1 MEDLRQ
7 TSQRDIRSINP
18 LSFIK
23 EDLSQFKEE
32 VLKVFKDKDTNPLSQ
47 AENKPAISTL
57 NLLKEDLSQFKEDV
71 TSFFSL
77 EKETKS
83 TDTKTSQSAEK
94 TINRLS
100 FLHFKD
106 DLSSVFRMGPSKE
119 RDNKAKEDSSN
130 TFKITAESLFR
141 RDQKTLV
148 IKVENSEEVKG
159 VFSEKE
165 EKQMD
170 AGFRGNLSE
179 SIEETV
185 RGEKISENMK
195 DRMHKV
201 EDREGDITSSDD
213 KRGGGGGQEEEHK
226 PSENLS
232 CEPLS
237 SETSILNLRDPNKD
251 NRSGQPG
258 GDLWSLKNFACYLTF
273 DPNTANSELRLTEG
287 NRKVTRVWSD
297 HRPTEHPDRFERC
310 PQILC
315 REGLLDSVYWE
326 VVWSGGADIGVSYNS
341 ISRDGDTRSSLL
353 GHSEHSWSLECSEGS
368 YTPCHQNDRF
378 SSSSPQPFTHRVGV
392 YLNWSVGSLSFY
404 CISQDTMVHLHTF
417 TSTFTEPLYPAFW
430 VWAYGGSVSL
440 CQVELDWERLLQ

>member
-1 MEDLRQ
+1 MSRNMEAKAAVLSEVSNNTAKQMSHVEEPTQEREQKVPEISLQKDDVTDDGEQEDQKDKNTRMKDLRQ
-7 TSQRDIRSINP
+7 TSQRDIRSISP

-32 VLKVFKDKDTNPLSQ
+32 VLKVFRDKDTNPSSQ

-71 TSFFSL
+71 TSVFSL
-77 EKETKS
+77 LKETKS

-148 IKVENSEEVKG
+148 LKAENSEEVKK

-185 RGEKISENMK
+185 RGENVSENMK
-195 DRMHKV
+195 DRMHEV
-201 EDREGDITSSDD
+201 EDSEGHITSSDD
-213 KRGGGGGQEEEHK
+213 K
-226 PSENLS
+226 SI
-232 CEPLS
+232 
-237 SETSILNLRDPNKD
+237 SETLH
-251 NRSGQPG
+251 
-258 GDLWSLKNFACYLTF
+258 
-273 DPNTANSELRLTEG
+273 TEETVPTPQ
-287 NRKVTRVWSD
+287 KVTKM
-297 HRPTEHPDRFERC
+297 TT
-310 PQILC
+310 QLQ
-315 REGLLDSVYWE
+315 
-326 VVWSGGADIGVSYNS
+326 
-341 ISRDGDTRSSLL
+341 
-353 GHSEHSWSLECSEGS
+353 
-368 YTPCHQNDRF
+368 CHQKTR
-378 SSSSPQPFTHRVGV
+378 G
-392 YLNWSVGSLSFY
+392 
-404 CISQDTMVHLHTF
+404 
-417 TSTFTEPLYPAFW
+417 
-430 VWAYGGSVSL
+430 
-440 CQVELDWERLLQ
+440 